1 MSKRINAR
9 LSYMVIATCC
19 LVAVADFITTWL
31 ALSYNP
37 AAAEKGIMASRAIGF
52 GGFPS
57 LLLMD
62 VLIVGMLTGL
72 AYWIY
77 RRYESNLAVVI
88 LLGPY
93 ICAGIVASVNNGS
106 IAA

>member
-1 MSKRINAR
+1 MSKLINAR
-9 LSYMVIATCC
+9 LSYMVIAACC
-19 LVAVADFITTWL
+19 LVAVADFVTTWL

-57 LLLMD
+57 LLAI
-62 VLIVGMLTGL
+62 LIVGMLAGL